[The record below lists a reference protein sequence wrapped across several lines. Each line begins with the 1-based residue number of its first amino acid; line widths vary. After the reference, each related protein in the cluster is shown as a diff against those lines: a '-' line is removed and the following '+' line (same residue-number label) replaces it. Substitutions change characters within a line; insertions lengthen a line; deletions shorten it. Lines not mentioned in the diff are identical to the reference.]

1 MRRPASEPLSARI
14 YVKDFLP
21 LRGRRARASGVIAA
35 GAKHEPGESPV
46 AAACGLRRLLRHPAL
61 SKQQDQLRAWTARD
75 SADLYQL
82 SAWGGDTYDVNDRGE
97 LVVRPHGP
105 ERGQFSLPSLVE
117 DLRSRGIELPML
129 LRVSDILEQ
138 RVKALAGTFDTA
150 ITAHAFRGR
159 YRPVF
164 PIKVNQQRD
173 VVEELVDFGRDHALG
188 LEAGSKPE
196 LLVVLAHMTNPDGV
210 VICNGYKDVSY
221 IETAV
226 LAKKMGLHTIIVIDR
241 LDELQTII
249 EVSERLGMRP
259 HIGVRAKLASRGA
272 GKWQESGG
280 EKSKFGL
287 TAGEI
292 IEVVERLEQ
301 VGMLDCLE
309 LLHFHIGSQI
319 TSIRAIKDALKEA
332 TRFYTEIY
340 RLGAALKFL
349 DVGGGLA
356 VDYDG
361 SQTNF
366 HSSANYSLQEYANDV
381 VFAVQ
386 QACDE
391 KGVPHPDIVSESG
404 RALTAHHAILVFDV
418 LGVSRQRTD
427 PPDEDPAHDSPP
439 IIHLREILKSLSRK
453 NVLESYHDAV
463 QLKEEATSMFSLGYL
478 DLMGRAIAERL
489 FWAICDRILQI
500 VRSLEHV
507 PEELEGLERALAD
520 IYYCNFSVF
529 QSAPDHWAVQQL
541 FPTMPIH
548 RLNERPTRRATLADL
563 TCDSDGKVDK
573 FIDLRDVKDVLE
585 VHPVRPGAPYYMGM
599 FLVGAY
605 QEILGDLHTLFGD
618 TNAIHVSV
626 DDDHGYRIERV
637 IEGDSITEVL
647 GYVQYEKHEL
657 VRRMRGRLEE
667 AVRAKR
673 LDMRESALL
682 MRRYEEG
689 LASYTYLADDDAQ
702 VGRVTGQDAAGRAR
716 CDNAGDDAFRGDTM
730 SVSQPPG

>member
-1 MRRPASEPLSARI
+1 LSTPE
-14 YVKDFLP
+14 K
-21 LRGRRARASGVIAA
+21 
-35 GAKHEPGESPV
+35 E
-46 AAACGLRRLLRHPAL
+46 
-61 SKQQDQLRAWTARD
+61 LRAWTTRD
-75 SADLYQL
+75 SVELYQL
-82 SAWGGDTYDVNDRGE
+82 AAWGGDTYAINDRGE
-97 LVVRPHGP
+97 LLVQPQGADGP
-105 ERGQFSLPSLVE
+105 KFSLPELVD
-117 DLRSRGIELPML
+117 DLRNRGIELPML
-129 LRVSDILEQ
+129 LRVSDILQ
-138 RVKALAGTFDTA
+138 KRVQALAGSFATA
-150 ITAHAFRGR
+150 IQEGAYQGR

-173 VVEELVDFGRDHALG
+173 VVEELVEFGRDHALG

-210 VICNGYKDVSY
+210 IICNGYKDLSY

-241 LDELQTII
+241 FDELEAVI
-249 EVSERLGMRP
+249 EVSQRLGLRP

-292 IEVVERLEQ
+292 IDVVERLKE
-301 VGMLDCLE
+301 VDMLDCLE

-319 TSIRAIKDALKEA
+319 TAIRAIKDALKEA
-332 TRFYTEIY
+332 TRFYTELHD
-340 RLGAALKFL
+340 LGAGLKFL

-386 QACDE
+386 QACDD
-391 KGVPHPDIVSESG
+391 KGIPHPDIVSESG

-418 LGVSRQRTD
+418 LGVSSQRTD
-427 PPDEDPAHDSPP
+427 VPEGAAEYDNQTIANM
-439 IIHLREILKSLSRK
+439 LQILEQLSLK
-453 NVLESYHDAV
+453 NFQESYHDAL
-463 QLKEEATSMFSLGYL
+463 QLKEEATSLFTLGYL
-478 DLMGRAIAERL
+478 DLKGRAIAERL
-489 FWAICDRILQI
+489 FWAICGRLRQI
-500 VRSLEHV
+500 TASLEYV
-507 PEELEGLERALAD
+507 PEELQRLERALAD
-520 IYYCNFSVF
+520 TYYCNFSVF
-529 QSAPDHWAVQQL
+529 QSAPDHWAVKQL

-548 RLNERPTRRATLADL
+548 RLHERPTRRATLVDL

-585 VHPVRPGAPYYMGM
+585 VHPITPGKPYYVAM

-605 QEILGDLHTLFGD
+605 QEILGDLHNLFGD
-618 TNAIHVSV
+618 TNAIHVSC
-626 DDDHGYRIERV
+626 DEDHGYRIERV
-637 IEGDSITEVL
+637 IEGDSVTEVL
-647 GYVQYEKHEL
+647 GYVQYEKQEL
-657 VRRMRGRLEE
+657 VRRMRRRLED
-667 AVRAKR
+667 AVRARR
-673 LDMRESALL
+673 LNMKESALL

-689 LASYTYLADDDAQ
+689 LSAYTYLVDDDAEL
-702 VGRVTGQDAAGRAR
+702 G
-716 CDNAGDDAFRGDTM
+716 GDDPVTVEQPRERDSAGGGDAPGDT
-730 SVSQPPG
+730 VPGPLPSA